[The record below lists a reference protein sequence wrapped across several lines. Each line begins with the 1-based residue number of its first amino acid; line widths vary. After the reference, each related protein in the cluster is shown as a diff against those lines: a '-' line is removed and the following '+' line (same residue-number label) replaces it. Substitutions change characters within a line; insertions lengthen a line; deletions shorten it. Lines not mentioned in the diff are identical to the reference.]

1 MWKATERCLWI
12 LGLVAFGYWLQLSV
26 IAAWSQARASYR
38 LDHEP
43 EQWTAGRLS
52 PSIIPGAAIGRL
64 EIARL
69 GLSTV
74 MFEGAGADVLERGA
88 GHVPGS
94 AMPGDRGNAV
104 VAAHRDTFFRSL
116 RNVRAGDTVRIRAPA
131 HDSVYVVE
139 STTVVGPE
147 DTFVMKPTRTPAL
160 TLITCYPFRY
170 IGPAPERFVVRA
182 VLAR

>member
-1 MWKATERCLWI
+1 M
-12 LGLVAFGYWLQLSV
+12 AFGYWLQLSL
-26 IAAWSQARASYR
+26 IAAWSQARAGYR

-43 EQWTAGRLS
+43 EHRTPGRLP
-52 PSIIPGAAIGRL
+52 PSVKPGAAIGRL

-74 MFEGAGADVLERGA
+74 MFEGADADVLERGA

-104 VAAHRDTFFRSL
+104 IAAHRDTFFRSL
-116 RNVRAGDTVRIRAPA
+116 RNVRAGDTIKIRESAR
-131 HDSVYVVE
+131 DTFYVVE
-139 STTVVGPE
+139 STTVVEPE
-147 DTFVMKPTRTPAL
+147 DTFVLKPTLTPVL

-182 VLAR
+182 VAR